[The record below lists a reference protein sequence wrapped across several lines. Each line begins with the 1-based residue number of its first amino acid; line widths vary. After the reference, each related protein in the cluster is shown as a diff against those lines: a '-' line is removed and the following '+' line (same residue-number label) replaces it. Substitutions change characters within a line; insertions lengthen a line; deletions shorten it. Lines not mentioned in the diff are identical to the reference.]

1 MSSTHGRPLRDE
13 ALLGLTMLASEIASL
28 TDPRATRPPAPADLV
43 VWVGRGRLDV
53 RVGDLTRGPFTTR
66 EVVRIGDLHQRTGA
80 ALGFRHRDDSRGWW
94 HVTTDP
100 AGDGVLI
107 RIQQAEGDDHLTP
120 RELDVVGL
128 LSRGWTNDEIAA
140 ALGIS
145 VRTTRTHVESA
156 LMKVG
161 VPNRTALAREA
172 LLRDLDSLDA
182 IRCVAQARP
191 RSLPA

>member
-1 MSSTHGRPLRDE
+1 M
-13 ALLGLTMLASEIASL
+13 
-28 TDPRATRPPAPADLV
+28 
-43 VWVGRGRLDV
+43 
-53 RVGDLTRGPFTTR
+53 
-66 EVVRIGDLHQRTGA
+66 
-80 ALGFRHRDDSRGWW
+80 
-94 HVTTDP
+94 
-100 AGDGVLI
+100 
-107 RIQQAEGDDHLTP
+107 
-120 RELDVVGL
+120 VGL